1 MLDFYNTSR
10 RSAGKLLSKTVTI
23 LPFFVKC
30 NNARLNP
37 KIREFEVNSSVQ
49 AQLHEYKLK

>member
-10 RSAGKLLSKTVTI
+10 RSAGKLISKTVTI

-37 KIREFEVNSSVQ
+37 RIRGFEVNSSV
-49 AQLHEYKLK
+49 